1 MTAATTDTD
10 MGPALG
16 RHCSQCS
23 TCINALIHTA
33 DVQGRYYNH
42 LYVLDGETEARRGY
56 WPALGNETSK
66 CYNQD
71 WTFEEYYIK

>member
-1 MTAATTDTD
+1 M
-10 MGPALG
+10 
-16 RHCSQCS
+16 
-23 TCINALIHTA
+23 A

-42 LYVLDGETEARRGY
+42 LYVLDGETEAQRGH

-71 WTFEEYYIK
+71 